1 MTDLHIADKGRA
13 IWDTDTLKNF
23 DLAIKMISQ
32 INDVDAII
40 ITGDLSDDGSVWSYK
55 YIDKAFDYLKIPTF
69 ICPGNHDNLDS
80 MHSLISNN
88 YIRCESQITL
98 GNWNFI
104 LLNSIVFP
112 YITERRR
119 YQPYGLIAE
128 EELRMLREKLCDETK
143 PTVIALHH
151 PAINPGNWFSKKLL
165 SNDSIFRDTL
175 KDFPCVKMVLYGHFH
190 YNFQLIEN
198 GILHSIAPAIGFA
211 YNKDLAKYE
220 IARGEEGFNIIELGN
235 DIAIKSILINNDKE

>member
-13 IWDTDTLKNF
+13 IWDTDTLKHF

-128 EELRMLREKLCDETK
+128 EE
-143 PTVIALHH
+143 
-151 PAINPGNWFSKKLL
+151 
-165 SNDSIFRDTL
+165 
-175 KDFPCVKMVLYGHFH
+175 
-190 YNFQLIEN
+190 
-198 GILHSIAPAIGFA
+198 
-211 YNKDLAKYE
+211 
-220 IARGEEGFNIIELGN
+220 
-235 DIAIKSILINNDKE
+235 